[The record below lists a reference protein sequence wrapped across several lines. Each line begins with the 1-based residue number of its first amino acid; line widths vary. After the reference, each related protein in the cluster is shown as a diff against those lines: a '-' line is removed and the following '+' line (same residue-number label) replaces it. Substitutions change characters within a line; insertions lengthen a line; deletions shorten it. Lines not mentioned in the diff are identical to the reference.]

1 MLTNAPKGTKDLL
14 PAQAYK
20 WHYVERKF
28 AEICKNYGFK
38 EIRTPM
44 FEHTEVFARGIGD
57 TTDVVQ
63 KEMYTF
69 NDHGNRSITLKPEGT
84 SGAVRAFIEH
94 KQYAEVQP
102 TKYYY
107 DTDCFRYEK
116 PQSGRLRHFHQFG
129 IEVFGTPN
137 MLADSEVICL
147 ANDFLNQLGITE
159 IELRINSVGC
169 PECRKKHREALK
181 EFLRPRYDELCNTCK
196 ERYDRNPMRILDC
209 KSETC
214 QEIVKDAPR
223 MLDYLCDD
231 CRDAFEELKAN
242 LTAMGIEYK
251 VDPNIVR
258 GLDYYTKT
266 AFEFVTTSIGAQG
279 TVCGGG
285 RYDHLI
291 EELGG
296 PPIPG
301 VGFGLGIERLLMLM
315 DACGAQFPA
324 DDSVDVFIAVM
335 GERAKAFGLKLC
347 RELRQSGVAAE
358 MDTLARN
365 IKGQFKYADRLNA
378 KYTLVIGENELDKGV
393 VSLKDM
399 SMSQQREIKIED
411 IFEEIVK

>member
-209 KSETC
+209 KSEIC

-231 CRDAFEELKAN
+231 CQNAFEELKSN